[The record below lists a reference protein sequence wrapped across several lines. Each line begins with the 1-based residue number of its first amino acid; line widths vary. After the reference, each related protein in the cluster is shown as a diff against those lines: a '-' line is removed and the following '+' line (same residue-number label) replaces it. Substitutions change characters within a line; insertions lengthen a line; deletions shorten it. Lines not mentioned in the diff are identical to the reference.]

1 MNSGKFSNN
10 RRELPKGQTQFSTI
24 VLCRGLRAM
33 AETVSVAEI
42 VKKLA
47 DQLECSI
54 CLDSFTDPK
63 LLQCF
68 HVFCKDCLEPLALRD
83 QHGLS
88 LRCPNCRRSTL
99 LPANG
104 VSGLQPAFHV
114 HHLFDIRDA
123 LQKVKQGQEGQK
135 TLCEKCNK
143 RDVNG
148 FCRDCGEFICNTCM
162 EMHQTW
168 KELSTHK
175 VISLQQLKSDATE
188 MVPPTKKT
196 LYCSKHPGK
205 ELDLFCETDK
215 ELICQH
221 CIVKTHRDHQY
232 DLVSEAFPKH
242 RDAIVSHLEPVRQ
255 QLNTVNK
262 AIHGLGT
269 TQDQLVDQRAA
280 IEADIQRKTGQ
291 LHEAIEVRKTELIGE
306 LDKMTQ
312 QKLKT
317 LSIQRDELELVQTR
331 LNSCLQFVND
341 SLKTGS
347 EGEILVMEKPVVQQ
361 VKEMCAEY
369 DPSKLQPCEQADMAL
384 SASSELLPACQQFGQ
399 VYSHPVCPEK
409 CYATVKGLEVA
420 TVGEQSTVTVHAI
433 DAHGSMCAKP
443 LPLIS
448 CELVPSSGERMKSE
462 VKPSKS
468 SEYQVD
474 YRPTRRGRHQLH
486 IKVCD
491 QHIRGSPFAVV
502 ALRKLEA
509 PTRTITGL
517 NDPWGV
523 AVDKRGQII
532 ISEHGGHCISI
543 YSSGKRIRSFG
554 QKGSAPGQFKD
565 PLGVAVDRAG
575 NILVVDGLNHRFQKF
590 TADGE
595 FITSVG
601 SNGSKPL
608 QFRNPVGICISPSE
622 KVYICE
628 HNNQRVQ
635 ILNPD
640 LTFSIAFGSRG
651 SGDGQFQN
659 PWDIAFDS
667 RGNVYV
673 ADSGNHRI
681 QVFTEDGRFLR
692 KFGKKG
698 GGDGEL
704 TRPASVAID
713 SDNVAYVTDSSN
725 HRISL
730 FTSEGHFL
738 RSFGTQGEGPGQ
750 FNNPHGIAVDK
761 DGLVYVCDWCND
773 CLQIL

>member
-1 MNSGKFSNN
+1 
-10 RRELPKGQTQFSTI
+10 
-24 VLCRGLRAM
+24 M
-33 AETVSVAEI
+33 AEPVSVDL
-42 VKKLA
+42 KKLA

-54 CLDSFTDPK
+54 CSNPFTDPK

-68 HVFCKDCLEPLALRD
+68 HIFCKVCLEQSVLQN

-88 LRCPNCRRSTL
+88 LRCSNCHHSTL

-114 HHLFDIRDA
+114 HHLFEIQDA
-123 LQKVKQGQEGQK
+123 LQKIKQGQEGQK
-135 TLCEKCNK
+135 TLCEKCKK
-143 RDVNG
+143 REVNG
-148 FCRDCGEFICNTCM
+148 FCRDCGKFVCEACI
-162 EMHQTW
+162 EVHKTW
-168 KELSTHK
+168 EEYSTHK
-175 VISLQQLKSDATE
+175 VISLEQLKSDATE

-215 ELICQH
+215 ELICRD

-242 RDAIVSHLEPVRQ
+242 RDAVASHLEPVRQ
-255 QLNTVNK
+255 QLNTINK
-262 AIHGLGT
+262 AVQDLGT
-269 TQDQLVDQRAA
+269 AQDRITEQRAA
-280 IEADIQRKTGQ
+280 IEADIQRKIRQ
-291 LHEAIEVRKTELIGE
+291 LHEAIEVRKANLIGQ
-306 LDKMTQ
+306 LDQMTQ

-317 LSIQRDELELVQTR
+317 LSTQRDELELLQTR
-331 LNSCLQFVND
+331 LNSCLQFVSD

-347 EGEILVMEKPVVQQ
+347 EGEILAMEKPVVQQ
-361 VKEMCAEY
+361 VKEMCAEF
-369 DPSKLQPCEQADMAL
+369 DTSKLAPQEQADMAL
-384 SASSELLPACQQFGQ
+384 TASSELLQACQQFGQ
-399 VYSHPVCPEK
+399 FRSGVCPEK
-409 CYATVKGLEVA
+409 CYATGKGLEVA
-420 TVGEQSTVTVHAI
+420 TVGEQNAVSVHAI
-433 DAHGSMCAKP
+433 DIVDSKCAKP

-448 CELVPSSGERMKSE
+448 CELVPSSGERMKCE

-491 QHIRGSPFAVV
+491 QHIGGSPFTVV

-517 NDPWGV
+517 DSPWGV

-532 ISEHGGHCISI
+532 ISEQSARYYNCISV

-554 QKGSAPGQFKD
+554 QFGSATGQFQD
-565 PLGVAVDRAG
+565 PRGVAVDRAG
-575 NILVVDGLNHRFQKF
+575 NILVVDGGNHRIQKF
-590 TADGE
+590 TAVGK
-595 FITSVG
+595 FMASVG
-601 SNGSKPL
+601 SEGAKPL
-608 QFRNPVGICISPSE
+608 QFSGPVGIGISPIE
-622 KVYICE
+622 KVYICDWGN
-628 HNNQRVQ
+628 HRVQ

-640 LTFSIAFGSRG
+640 LSFSTSFGSGG
-651 SGDGQFQN
+651 SGDGQLNHPF
-659 PWDIAFDS
+659 DVAFDS

-673 ADSGNHRI
+673 ADSGNDCI
-681 QVFTEDGRFLR
+681 QVFTEEGRFLR
-692 KFGKKG
+692 KFGKRG

-704 TRPASVAID
+704 DWTAGVAID
-713 SDNVAYVTDSSN
+713 SDDVVYVVEGNN

-738 RSFGTQGEGPGQ
+738 RSFGTQGKGPGQ
-750 FNNPHGIAVDK
+750 FNSPRGMAVDK
-761 DGLVYVCDWCND
+761 NGLMYVCESSNGR
-773 CLQIL
+773 LQIL

>member
-1 MNSGKFSNN
+1 
-10 RRELPKGQTQFSTI
+10 
-24 VLCRGLRAM
+24 M
-33 AETVSVAEI
+33 AEPVSVAEI

-68 HVFCKDCLEPLALRD
+68 HVFCKACLEPLVLRD

-99 LPANG
+99 LPVNG

-114 HHLFDIRDA
+114 HHLFDIQDA

-168 KELSTHK
+168 KELSTHT
-175 VISLQQLKSDATE
+175 VISLEQLKSDATE
-188 MVPPTKKT
+188 MVSPTKKT

-215 ELICQH
+215 ELICRD

-232 DLVSEAFPKH
+232 DFVNEAFPKH

-262 AIHGLGT
+262 AVQGLGAV
-269 TQDQLVDQRAA
+269 QDQIMDQRAA
-280 IEADIQRKTGQ
+280 IEANIQTKVRQ
-291 LHEAIEVRKTELIGE
+291 LHEALEVRKTKLIGE

-347 EGEILVMEKPVVQQ
+347 EGEILAMEKPVVQQ

-399 VYSHPVCPEK
+399 VYRHPVCPEK

-420 TVGEQSTVTVHAI
+420 TVGEQSTVTVYAI
-433 DAHGSMCAKP
+433 DAQGTKYAKP

-491 QHIRGSPFAVV
+491 QHIRGSPFTVV

-509 PTRTITGL
+509 PTGTITGL
-517 NDPWGV
+517 NEPWGV

-532 ISEHGGHCISI
+532 IAEGSGHCISI
-543 YSSGKRIRSFG
+543 YSSGKKIRSFG
-554 QKGSAPGQFKD
+554 QKGSAPGQFIS
-565 PLGVAVDRAG
+565 PRGVAVDRAG
-575 NILVVDGLNHRFQKF
+575 NILVVDGGNHRIQKF
-590 TADGE
+590 TANGD
-595 FITSVG
+595 FITSAG
-601 SNGSKPL
+601 SKGSKPL
-608 QFRNPVGICISPSE
+608 QFSQPIGLGISPSE
-622 KVYICE
+622 KVYICDTF
-628 HNNQRVQ
+628 NDRVQ

-640 LTFSIAFGSRG
+640 LTFSIGFGSNG

-659 PWDIAFDS
+659 PSDIAFDS

-673 ADSGNHRI
+673 ADGGNNRI
-681 QVFTEDGRFLR
+681 QVFAEEGCFLR

-698 GGDGEL
+698 RGDGEL
-704 TRPASVAID
+704 NWPAGVAID
-713 SDNVAYVTDSSN
+713 SDNVVYVTDSNN

-730 FTSEGHFL
+730 FTSECHFL
-738 RSFGTQGEGPGQ
+738 RSFGTQGKGPGQ
-750 FNNPHGIAVDK
+750 FYDPRGIAVDK
-761 DGLVYVCDWCND
+761 DGLVYVCDCSNKR
-773 CLQIL
+773 LQIL

>member
-1 MNSGKFSNN
+1 
-10 RRELPKGQTQFSTI
+10 
-24 VLCRGLRAM
+24 M
-33 AETVSVAEI
+33 AEPVSVAEI
-42 VKKLA
+42 VKKLS

-68 HVFCKDCLEPLALRD
+68 HVFCKDCLEPLVLRD

-114 HHLFDIRDA
+114 HHLFEIQDA

-148 FCRDCGEFICNTCM
+148 FCRDCGEFICNTCI

-168 KELSTHK
+168 KEFSTHK
-175 VISLQQLKSDATE
+175 VISLEQLKSDATKI
-188 MVPPTKKT
+188 VPPTKKT

-205 ELDLFCETDK
+205 ELDLFCETDQ
-215 ELICQH
+215 ELICRD

-232 DLVSEAFPKH
+232 DFFNEAFPKH

-255 QLNTVNK
+255 QLSTVNK
-262 AIHGLGT
+262 VVQGLGAV
-269 TQDQLVDQRAA
+269 QDQIMDQQAA
-280 IEADIQRKTGQ
+280 IEANIQTNVRQ
-291 LHEAIEVRKTELIGE
+291 LHEALEVRKTELIGK

-312 QKLKT
+312 QKLKS

-331 LNSCLQFVND
+331 LNSCLQFVSD

-347 EGEILVMEKPVVQQ
+347 EGEILAMEKPVVLQ

-384 SASSELLPACQQFGQ
+384 SVSSELLPACQQFGQ

-409 CYATVKGLEVA
+409 CYATGKGLEIA

-433 DAHGSMCAKP
+433 DAQGSKFAKP

-448 CELVPSSGERMKSE
+448 CELVPSSGERMKCE
-462 VKPSKS
+462 VKPSKC

-502 ALRKLEA
+502 ALGKLEA
-509 PTRTITGL
+509 PTRTITDL
-517 NDPWGV
+517 NLPCGV
-523 AVDKRGQII
+523 AVDERGQII
-532 ISEHGGHCISI
+532 IAESGGHCISI

-554 QKGSAPGQFKD
+554 QKGSAPGQF
-565 PLGVAVDRAG
+565 LFSRGVAVDRAG
-575 NILVVDGLNHRFQKF
+575 NILLVEYGNHRIQKF
-590 TADGE
+590 TANGE
-595 FITSVG
+595 FIASVG
-601 SNGSKPL
+601 SKGSKPL
-608 QFRNPVGICISPSE
+608 QFSHPIGIGISSRE
-622 KVYICE
+622 KVYICDCSN
-628 HNNQRVQ
+628 HRVQ

-640 LTFSIAFGSRG
+640 LTFSIGFGSEG
-651 SGDGQFQN
+651 SGDGQFQY
-659 PWDIAFDS
+659 PQDIAFDS

-673 ADSGNHRI
+673 ADGGNHRI
-681 QVFTEDGRFLR
+681 QVLTEDGRFLR
-692 KFGKKG
+692 KFGMKG
-698 GGDGEL
+698 RGDGEL
-704 TRPASVAID
+704 NRPAGVAID
-713 SDNVAYVTDSSN
+713 SDNVVYVTDRDN

-738 RSFGTQGEGPGQ
+738 RSFGTLGKGPGQ
-750 FNNPHGIAVDK
+750 FNDPHGIAVDK
-761 DGLVYVCDWCND
+761 DGLVYVCDWHNKR
-773 CLQIL
+773 LQIL

>member
-1 MNSGKFSNN
+1 
-10 RRELPKGQTQFSTI
+10 
-24 VLCRGLRAM
+24 M
-33 AETVSVAEI
+33 AEPVSVAEI

-68 HVFCKDCLEPLALRD
+68 HVFCKDCLEPLVLRD

-99 LPANG
+99 LPVNG

-114 HHLFDIRDA
+114 HHLFEIQGA

-143 RDVNG
+143 RDVHG
-148 FCRDCGEFICNTCM
+148 FCRDCGEFICNTCI

-175 VISLQQLKSDATE
+175 VISLEQLKSDATK

-196 LYCSKHPGK
+196 LYCSKHSGK
-205 ELDLFCETDK
+205 ELDLFCETDQ
-215 ELICQH
+215 ELICRD

-232 DLVSEAFPKH
+232 DLVNDAFPKH
-242 RDAIVSHLEPVRQ
+242 RDAISSHLEPVRQ

-262 AIHGLGT
+262 AVQGLGAV
-269 TQDQLVDQRAA
+269 QDQIMDQRAA
-280 IEADIQRKTGQ
+280 IEANIQTKVRQ
-291 LHEAIEVRKTELIGE
+291 LHEALEVRKTKLIDE

-312 QKLKT
+312 QKLKA
-317 LSIQRDELELVQTR
+317 LSFQRDELELVQTR

-347 EGEILVMEKPVVQQ
+347 EGEILAMEKPVVQQ

-369 DPSKLQPCEQADMAL
+369 DPSKLQSCEQADMAL

-433 DAHGSMCAKP
+433 DAQGSKCAKP

-448 CELVPSSGERMKSE
+448 CELVPSSGERMKCE

-509 PTRTITGL
+509 PARSIAGL
-517 NDPWGV
+517 NGPWGV

-532 ISEHGGHCISI
+532 IAEGSGHCISI
-543 YSSGKRIRSFG
+543 YNSGKRIRSFG
-554 QKGSAPGQFKD
+554 QEGSAPGQFQL
-565 PLGVAVDRAG
+565 PRGVTVDRAG
-575 NILVVDGLNHRFQKF
+575 NILVVDELNDRFQKF
-590 TADGE
+590 TADGK
-595 FITSVG
+595 FTTSVG
-601 SNGSKPL
+601 SLGDKPL
-608 QFRNPVGICISPSE
+608 EFRNPGGVGISSSE
-622 KVYICE
+622 KVYICDSYN
-628 HNNQRVQ
+628 HRVQ

-640 LTFSIAFGSRG
+640 LTFSIGFGSKG
-651 SGDGQFQN
+651 SGDGQFDN
-659 PWDIAFDS
+659 PWDIASDS

-673 ADSGNHRI
+673 ADSGNNRI

-698 GGDGEL
+698 RGDGEL
-704 TRPASVAID
+704 DWPAGVAID
-713 SDNVAYVTDSSN
+713 SDHVVYVTDSNN

-738 RSFGTQGEGPGQ
+738 RSFGTRGEGPGQ
-750 FNNPHGIAVDK
+750 FNDPRGIAVDK
-761 DGLVYVCDWCND
+761 DGLVYVCDGDNVR
-773 CLQIL
+773 LQIL

>member
-1 MNSGKFSNN
+1 MV
-10 RRELPKGQTQFSTI
+10 EP
-24 VLCRGLRAM
+24 
-33 AETVSVAEI
+33 VSVAK
-42 VKKLA
+42 VLKKLA

-68 HVFCKDCLEPLALRD
+68 HVFCKDCLEPLVLRD

-114 HHLFDIRDA
+114 HHLFDIQDA
-123 LQKVKQGQEGQK
+123 LKKVKQGQEGQK

-148 FCRDCGEFICNTCM
+148 FCRDCGDFVCEACI
-162 EMHQTW
+162 EVHQTW
-168 KELSTHK
+168 KEFSTHT
-175 VISLQQLKSDATE
+175 VISLEQLKSDATE
-188 MVPPTKKT
+188 MVTPTKKT

-205 ELDLFCETDK
+205 ELDLFCETDQ
-215 ELICQH
+215 ELICRD

-232 DLVSEAFPKH
+232 DLVNEAFPKH
-242 RDAIVSHLEPVRQ
+242 RDAIASHLEPVKQ

-262 AIHGLGT
+262 AIHDLGT
-269 TQDQLVDQRAA
+269 TQDQIMDQRAA
-280 IEADIQRKTGQ
+280 IETDIQRKMGQ
-291 LHEAIEVRKTELIGE
+291 LHEALEVRETELIGQ
-306 LDKMTQ
+306 LDQMMQ
-312 QKLKT
+312 QKLKA
-317 LSIQRDELELVQTR
+317 LSVQRDELELVQTR
-331 LNSCLQFVND
+331 LNSCLQFVSD

-347 EGEILVMEKPVVQQ
+347 EGEILAMEKPVVQQ
-361 VKEMCAEY
+361 VKEMCAEF
-369 DPSKLQPCEQADMAL
+369 DPRKLPPCEQADMTL
-384 SASSELLPACQQFGQ
+384 TASSELLPACQQFGQ
-399 VYSHPVCPEK
+399 VSQVCPEK
-409 CYATVKGLEVA
+409 CYATGKGLEVA

-433 DAHGSMCAKP
+433 DAQGSECAMP

-448 CELVPSSGERMKSE
+448 CDLVPSSGERMKCE

-502 ALRKLEA
+502 AQGNLEA

-517 NDPWGV
+517 NYPSGV

-532 ISEHGGHCISI
+532 IAESGGHCISI
-543 YSSGKRIRSFG
+543 YSGGKRIRSIG
-554 QKGSAPGQFKD
+554 QKGSAPGQFLC
-565 PLGVAVDRAG
+565 PRGVAVDRAG
-575 NILVVDGLNHRFQKF
+575 NILVVDESNHRIQKFSADGKF
-590 TADGE
+590 TAL
-595 FITSVG
+595 VG
-601 SNGSKPL
+601 SSDNKPL
-608 QFRNPVGICISPSE
+608 QFNSPYGIGISPSE
-622 KVYICE
+622 KVYICDRAN
-628 HNNQRVQ
+628 HRVQ

-640 LTFSIAFGSRG
+640 LTFSTTFGSQG
-651 SGDGQFQN
+651 KDDGRFQF
-659 PWDIAFDS
+659 PWDVGSDS

-673 ADSGNHRI
+673 ADCWNHCI
-681 QVFTEDGRFLR
+681 QVFTEEGRFLR

-704 TRPASVAID
+704 NSPAGIAID
-713 SDNVAYVTDSSN
+713 SDDVVYVAEADN

-738 RSFGTQGEGPGQ
+738 RSFVTQGKGPGQ
-750 FNNPHGIAVDK
+750 FSGPIGITVDK
-761 DGLVYVCDWCND
+761 EGLVYVCDRNNHR
-773 CLQIL
+773 LQIW

>member
-1 MNSGKFSNN
+1 
-10 RRELPKGQTQFSTI
+10 
-24 VLCRGLRAM
+24 M
-33 AETVSVAEI
+33 AEPVSVAEI

-68 HVFCKDCLEPLALRD
+68 HVFCKDCLEPLVLRD
-83 QHGLS
+83 QHGLL

-99 LPANG
+99 LPVNG

-143 RDVNG
+143 RYVYG
-148 FCRDCGEFICNTCM
+148 FCRDCGEFICNTCI

-175 VISLQQLKSDATE
+175 VISLEQLKSDAE
-188 MVPPTKKT
+188 KMVPPTKKT

-215 ELICQH
+215 ELICRD

-232 DLVSEAFPKH
+232 DFVNEAFPKH
-242 RDAIVSHLEPVRQ
+242 RDAIVSHLEPVKQ

-262 AIHGLGT
+262 AFQDLGT
-269 TQDQLVDQRAA
+269 VQDQITDQRAA
-280 IEADIQRKTGQ
+280 IETEIQRKIRQ

-347 EGEILVMEKPVVQQ
+347 EGEILAMEKPIVQQ

-369 DPSKLQPCEQADMAL
+369 DPNKLQPCEQADMAL

-420 TVGEQSTVTVHAI
+420 TVGEQITATVHAI
-433 DAHGSMCAKP
+433 DSQGSKCAKP
-443 LPLIS
+443 LPFIS
-448 CELVPSSGERMKSE
+448 CELVPSSGERMKCE
-462 VKPSKS
+462 VKPSKC

-509 PTRTITGL
+509 PTRTITDL
-517 NDPWGV
+517 NEPWGV

-532 ISEHGGHCISI
+532 IAERSGHCISI

-554 QKGSAPGQFKD
+554 QFGSARSQFYCPCD
-565 PLGVAVDRAG
+565 VAVNRAG
-575 NILVVDGLNHRFQKF
+575 NILVVDTGNDRIQKF
-590 TADGE
+590 TADG
-595 FITSVG
+595 
-601 SNGSKPL
+601 KL
-608 QFRNPVGICISPSE
+608 
-622 KVYICE
+622 
-628 HNNQRVQ
+628 
-635 ILNPD
+635 
-640 LTFSIAFGSRG
+640 
-651 SGDGQFQN
+651 
-659 PWDIAFDS
+659 
-667 RGNVYV
+667 
-673 ADSGNHRI
+673 
-681 QVFTEDGRFLR
+681 
-692 KFGKKG
+692 
-698 GGDGEL
+698 
-704 TRPASVAID
+704 
-713 SDNVAYVTDSSN
+713 
-725 HRISL
+725 
-730 FTSEGHFL
+730 
-738 RSFGTQGEGPGQ
+738 
-750 FNNPHGIAVDK
+750 
-761 DGLVYVCDWCND
+761 
-773 CLQIL
+773 

>member
-1 MNSGKFSNN
+1 
-10 RRELPKGQTQFSTI
+10 
-24 VLCRGLRAM
+24 M
-33 AETVSVAEI
+33 AEPVSVAE
-42 VKKLA
+42 VLKKLA

-68 HVFCKDCLEPLALRD
+68 HVFCKDCLEPLVLRD

-104 VSGLQPAFHV
+104 VSGLQPAFLV

-148 FCRDCGEFICNTCM
+148 FCRDCGNFVCEACI
-162 EMHQTW
+162 EVHQSW
-168 KELSTHK
+168 KEYSTHT
-175 VISLQQLKSDATE
+175 VISLEQLKSDATE
-188 MVPPTKKT
+188 MVTPTKKT
-196 LYCSKHPGK
+196 LYCSKHPGNK
-205 ELDLFCETDK
+205 LDLFCETDQ
-215 ELICQH
+215 ELICRD

-232 DLVSEAFPKH
+232 DLINEAFPNH
-242 RDAIVSHLEPVRQ
+242 RDTIASHLEPVKQ

-262 AIHGLGT
+262 AIQDLGT
-269 TQDQLVDQRAA
+269 TQDQIMDQRAA
-280 IEADIQRKTGQ
+280 IETDIQRMIGQ
-291 LHEAIEVRKTELIGE
+291 LHEALEVRKAELIGQ
-306 LDKMTQ
+306 LDQMMQ

-331 LNSCLQFVND
+331 LNSCLEFVSS

-347 EGEILVMEKPVVQQ
+347 EGEILAMEKPVVQQ
-361 VKEMCAEY
+361 VKEMCAEF
-369 DPSKLQPCEQADMAL
+369 DPRKLPPCEQADMAL
-384 SASSELLPACQQFGQ
+384 TASSELLPACQQFGQ
-399 VYSHPVCPEK
+399 VRSGVCPEK
-409 CYATVKGLEVA
+409 CYATGKGLEVA
-420 TVGEQSTVTVHAI
+420 TAGEQSTVTVHTI
-433 DAHGSMCAKP
+433 DVEGSKCAKP

-448 CELVPSSGERMKSE
+448 CELVRSSGERMKCE

-491 QHIRGSPFAVV
+491 QHIRGSPFAVL

-517 NDPWGV
+517 NKPCGV

-532 ISEHGGHCISI
+532 IAENGGHCISI
-543 YSSGKRIRSFG
+543 YSGGKRVRSFG
-554 QKGSAPGQFKD
+554 QKGSAPGQFLS
-565 PLGVAVDRAG
+565 PCGVAVDRAG
-575 NILVVDGLNHRFQKF
+575 NILVVDGGNHRIQKF

-595 FITSVG
+595 FIASVG
-601 SNGSKPL
+601 SRGDKPL
-608 QFRNPVGICISPSE
+608 HFSSPVGIGISLCE
-622 KVYICE
+622 KVYIGDRSN
-628 HNNQRVQ
+628 HRVQ

-640 LTFSIAFGSRG
+640 LTFSTTFGSQG
-651 SGDGQFQN
+651 KDDGRFQN
-659 PWDIAFDS
+659 PWDVTFDS

-673 ADSGNHRI
+673 ADCGNHYI
-681 QVFTEDGRFLR
+681 QVFAEDGRFLR
-692 KFGKKG
+692 KFGMRG
-698 GGDGEL
+698 GRNGEL
-704 TRPASVAID
+704 NWPASVAID
-713 SDNVAYVTDSSN
+713 SDDVVYVVEVGITSTIVKKN
-725 HRISL
+725 NRHISL
-730 FTSEGHFL
+730 FSSEGHFL
-738 RSFGTQGEGPGQ
+738 RSFGTQSMGLGL
-750 FNNPHGIAVDK
+750 FNQQHEPHGIAIDK
-761 DGLVYVCDWCND
+761 DGLVCVCDRNND
-773 CLQIL
+773 HLQIW

>member
-1 MNSGKFSNN
+1 
-10 RRELPKGQTQFSTI
+10 
-24 VLCRGLRAM
+24 M
-33 AETVSVAEI
+33 AEPVSVAEI

-68 HVFCKDCLEPLALRD
+68 HVFCKDCLEPLVLRD

-99 LPANG
+99 LPVNG

-114 HHLFDIRDA
+114 HHLFEIQDA

-143 RDVNG
+143 REVNG
-148 FCRDCGEFICNTCM
+148 FCRDCGEFICNTCI

-168 KELSTHK
+168 KELSTHT
-175 VISLQQLKSDATE
+175 VISLEQLKSDATE
-188 MVPPTKKT
+188 MVSPTKKT

-221 CIVKTHRDHQY
+221 CVVKTHRDHQY
-232 DLVSEAFPKH
+232 DLVSEAFLKH

-262 AIHGLGT
+262 AIQGLGT

-280 IEADIQRKTGQ
+280 IEADIQRKTRQ
-291 LHEAIEVRKTELIGE
+291 LHEAMEVRKIELIGE

-347 EGEILVMEKPVVQQ
+347 EEEILAMEKPVVLQM
-361 VKEMCAEY
+361 KEMCAQY
-369 DPSKLQPCEQADMAL
+369 DLSKLQPCEQADMAL
-384 SASSELLPACQQFGQ
+384 TASSELLPACQQFGQ

-409 CYATVKGLEVA
+409 CYATGKGLEVA
-420 TVGEQSTVTVHAI
+420 TVGEQSTATVHAI
-433 DAHGSMCAKP
+433 DAQGSKCAKP
-443 LPLIS
+443 LLLIY
-448 CELVPSSGERMKSE
+448 CELVPSSGERMKCE

-474 YRPTRRGRHQLH
+474 YRPTRRGRHQLY

-502 ALRKLEA
+502 ALGKLEA
-509 PTRTITGL
+509 LTTDPSY
-517 NDPWGV
+517 PWGV

-532 ISEHGGHCISI
+532 IAENGGHCISI

-554 QKGSAPGQFKD
+554 QKGSAPGQFLH
-565 PLGVAVDRAG
+565 PRGVAVDRAG
-575 NILVVDGLNHRFQKF
+575 NILIVDEDNHRIQKF
-590 TADGE
+590 TGDGK
-595 FITSVG
+595 FIASVG
-601 SNGSKPL
+601 SKGSKL
-608 QFRNPVGICISPSE
+608 QFSHPIGIGISPSE

-628 HNNQRVQ
+628 EYNHQVQ

-640 LTFSIAFGSRG
+640 LTFSIGFGSQG
-651 SGDGQFQN
+651 SGNGQFRN
-659 PWDIAFDS
+659 PWGFAFDS
-667 RGNVYV
+667 YGNVYV

-681 QVFTEDGRFLR
+681 QVFTEEGRFLR
-692 KFGKKG
+692 KFGKRG

-704 TRPASVAID
+704 DWPAGVTID
-713 SDNVAYVTDSSN
+713 SDNVVYVAEGDN

-738 RSFGTQGEGPGQ
+738 RSFGTLGEGPGQ
-750 FNNPHGIAVDK
+750 FNQPRGIAVDK
-761 DGLVYVCDWCND
+761 DGLVYVCDYNNKR
-773 CLQIL
+773 LQIL

>member
-1 MNSGKFSNN
+1 
-10 RRELPKGQTQFSTI
+10 
-24 VLCRGLRAM
+24 M
-33 AETVSVAEI
+33 AEPVSVAEI
-42 VKKLA
+42 VKKLS

-68 HVFCKDCLEPLALRD
+68 HVFCKDCLEPLVLRD

-114 HHLFDIRDA
+114 HHLFEIQDA

-148 FCRDCGEFICNTCM
+148 FCRDCGEFICNTCI

-168 KELSTHK
+168 KELSTHT
-175 VISLQQLKSDATE
+175 VISLEQLKSDATK

-196 LYCSKHPGK
+196 LYCSKHSGK
-205 ELDLFCETDK
+205 ELDLFCETDQ
-215 ELICQH
+215 ELICRD

-232 DLVSEAFPKH
+232 DFFNEAFPKH
-242 RDAIVSHLEPVRQ
+242 RDTIVSHLEPVRQ

-262 AIHGLGT
+262 AIQGLGT
-269 TQDQLVDQRAA
+269 TQDQLVVQRAA
-280 IEADIQRKTGQ
+280 IEADIQTRVRQ
-291 LHEAIEVRKTELIGE
+291 LHEAIEVRKTKLIDE

-331 LNSCLQFVND
+331 LNSCLQFVSD

-347 EGEILVMEKPVVQQ
+347 EGEILAMEKPVVQQ
-361 VKEMCAEY
+361 VKEMCTEF
-369 DPSKLQPCEQADMAL
+369 DPRKLPPCEQADMAL
-384 SASSELLPACQQFGQ
+384 TASSELLPACQQFGQ
-399 VYSHPVCPEK
+399 VHSGVYPEK
-409 CYATVKGLEVA
+409 WCATVKGLEVA

-433 DAHGSMCAKP
+433 DAQGSKCAKP

-448 CELVPSSGERMKSE
+448 CELVPSSGERMKCE

-491 QHIRGSPFAVV
+491 QHIRGSPFTVV
-502 ALRKLEA
+502 ALRKLAA

-517 NDPWGV
+517 KDPWGV
-523 AVDKRGQII
+523 AVDKRGQVII
-532 ISEHGGHCISI
+532 AEDSGDCISI
-543 YSSGKRIRSFG
+543 YSSGKRNRSFG
-554 QKGSAPGQFKD
+554 QRGSAPGQFQS
-565 PLGVAVDRAG
+565 PCGVAVDSAG
-575 NILVVDGLNHRFQKF
+575 NILVVDEMNHRIQKF
-590 TADGE
+590 TADGK
-595 FITSVG
+595 FIALVG
-601 SNGSKPL
+601 SKSSKPL

-628 HNNQRVQ
+628 HHNHRVQ

-640 LTFSIAFGSRG
+640 LTFSIGFGSKG
-651 SGDGQFQN
+651 SGDGRFQN

-673 ADSGNHRI
+673 ADSRNNRI
-681 QVFTEDGRFLR
+681 QVFTEEGRFLR

-698 GGDGEL
+698 RGDGEL
-704 TRPASVAID
+704 DWPASVAID
-713 SDNVAYVTDSSN
+713 SDDVVYVTDANN

-738 RSFGTQGEGPGQ
+738 KSFGTQGEGPGQ
-750 FNNPHGIAVDK
+750 FNQPRGIAVDK
-761 DGLVYVCDWCND
+761 DGLVYVCDRANKH
-773 CLQIL
+773 LQIL